1 MNRTAQ
7 NQIPALLERY
17 ELKYQIPATLIDPIS
32 DYLSIYCS
40 TDQYSEKSEDGFYTI
55 NSLYFDTPRLLFLR
69 NRIEG
74 SENRF
79 NMRVRSYDSISG
91 MPCFFEIKQK
101 RDGIVRKFRTAVSD
115 ENWPNLFEAAGRGP
129 DSIRCGEERSHI
141 ELFYRTACS
150 YRATPKVLSRYRRKA
165 YISDVDEY
173 ARATF
178 DRDLSF
184 QAEEGYT
191 IVPDESRMMD
201 CCRETV
207 FDPGCGIILE
217 LKCHAALIPQWMLD
231 LIRYFNLRRIGFS
244 KYYVSAV
251 HALSP
256 SVFSLLVREPAGDR
270 VY

>member
-1 MNRTAQ
+1 MSRTAQ
-7 NQIPALLERY
+7 RQIPSLLERY

-40 TDQYSEKSEDGFYTI
+40 EDQYSEKSKDGFYTI

-115 ENWPNLFEAAGRGP
+115 ENWPNLFESAGCGP
-129 DSIRCGEERSHI
+129 ESIRGGENRSHI
-141 ELFYRTACS
+141 EIFYRAVSS
-150 YRATPKVLSRYRRKA
+150 YRATPKVFSRYRRKA

-184 QAEEGYT
+184 QAEERYRL
-191 IVPDESRMMD
+191 VPDESRMMD
-201 CCRETV
+201 CCRDRV
-207 FDPGCGIILE
+207 FEPGCSIILE
-217 LKCHAALIPQWMLD
+217 LKCPAVLVPQWMLD

-244 KYYVSAV
+244 KYYVSAI
-251 HALSP
+251 HALEP
-256 SVFSLLVREPAGDR
+256 SAFIPLDRVPAGDR